1 MARNFTE
8 LELEAYLDEALTPAQ
23 MTEIEEAV
31 RSDPRLVQQLSTL
44 NARRDAGLH
53 SLGEIWRRHRLSCAT
68 REQLGSLLLG
78 VLAPE
83 QADYLRFHIDVVG
96 CRYCYSNLADLQRQ
110 QREAASSTTTRRTR
124 YFQSSAGML
133 REKR

>member
-1 MARNFTE
+1 MPRIFTE
-8 LELEAYLDEALTPAQ
+8 LELEAYLDEALAPAQ

-31 RSDPRLVQQLSTL
+31 RNDPRLVQQLSTL
-44 NARRDAGLH
+44 NARRDAGVH

-78 VLAPE
+78 VLTPE
-83 QADYLRFHIDVVG
+83 FAEYFRFHIDVVG
-96 CRYCYSNLADLQRQ
+96 CRYCYANLADLQRQ